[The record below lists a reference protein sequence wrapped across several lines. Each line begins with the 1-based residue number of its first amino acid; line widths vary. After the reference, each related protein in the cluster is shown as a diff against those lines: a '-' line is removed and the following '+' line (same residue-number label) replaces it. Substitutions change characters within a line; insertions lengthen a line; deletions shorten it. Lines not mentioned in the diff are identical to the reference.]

1 MLTLF
6 DVGFYGIDLDLHG
19 TSMEDPDND
28 LQYDTVVAIE
38 TEGLSKV
45 DFVEDFF
52 KDVALEYLNSSFVY
66 EIAEYDIDFIAF
78 RSRVDDT
85 YCGLE
90 VQWNNNKDE
99 YEVL

>member
-6 DVGFYGIDLDLHG
+6 DVGFYGN
-19 TSMEDPDND
+19 SEEDKDND
-28 LQYDTVVAIE
+28 LRYETVVPIE
-38 TEGLSKV
+38 TDGLSKV

>member
-1 MLTLF
+1 MITLF
-6 DVGFYGIDLDLHG
+6 DVGFYG
-19 TSMEDPDND
+19 TSAEDPDND
-28 LQYDTVVAIE
+28 LRYETVVPIN
-38 TEGLSKV
+38 TEGLSEV
-45 DFVEDFF
+45 DFIEDFF
-52 KDVALEYLNSSFVY
+52 KDIAVEYLNSSLLVY
-66 EIAEYDIDFIAF
+66 EIADYDIDFIAF